1 MKGIY
6 SLHEDAN
13 INFQLNRCIAWGGEE
28 TIDDLKDAAHRI
40 HDFEDWK
47 RELLLLAERAVAN
60 NKYLL
65 AAYYYRAAE
74 FFMSTSD
81 PDKLKTYNRFIE
93 LMSIQFPKYQT
104 ARELVPYE
112 GGYLPAWRLRPIT
125 RALGTI
131 VLHGGFDSFIE
142 ELFPQLDNIL
152 VRGFELIIFE
162 GPGQGAALIRYG
174 LPMTHEWEKP
184 LDALL
189 NYFGVEDVSLIGM
202 SLGGY
207 LALRAAAYDSR
218 VKRVVAFDALYDFY
232 DCLMAKL
239 GPRQRMLT
247 LLLSLK
253 ADRLIDIAMETVAS
267 RNLLVKWGISQGMH
281 TTGSRRPS
289 EYLRKLHAY
298 SAKKISSLVHQDVLI
313 MGGSADHFLKMDQF
327 YNQVEALTATRSLT
341 ARLFT
346 EAEGAQSH
354 CQIGNFPLAI
364 DTMLRWIEERSGLE

>member
-1 MKGIY
+1 MMGIY
-6 SLHEDAN
+6 SLHGDAN

-28 TIDDLKDAAHRI
+28 TIDELQDAALRI
-40 HDFEDWK
+40 HNFEDWK
-47 RELLLLAERAVAN
+47 RELLILAERAEVN
-60 NKYLL
+60 RKYLQS
-65 AAYYYRAAE
+65 AYYYRSAE
-74 FFMSTSD
+74 FFMATSD
-81 PDKLKTYNRFIE
+81 PDKVKTYDRFIE
-93 LMSIQFPKYQT
+93 LMGTEFPKYKA

-112 GGYLPAWRLRPIT
+112 GGYLPAWRLRPT
-125 RALGTI
+125 ASALGTI

-142 ELFPQLDNIL
+142 ELYPHLDDIL
-152 VRGFELIIFE
+152 VRGFELILFE

-174 LPMTHEWEKP
+174 IPMTHEWEKP
-184 LDALL
+184 LSAILT
-189 NYFGVEDVSLIGM
+189 YFGVEEVSLIGM

-207 LALRAAAYDSR
+207 LALRAAAYDVR

-247 LLLSLK
+247 LLQSLR
-253 ADRLIDIAMETVAS
+253 ADWLIDIAIEAVAS

-281 TTGSRRPS
+281 TTGSRKPS
-289 EYLRKLHAY
+289 AFLRKLRAY
-298 SAKKISSLVHQDVLI
+298 SAKDISALVRQDVLI
-313 MGGSADHFLKMDQF
+313 MGGSADHFLKIDQF

-364 DTMLRWIEERSGLE
+364 DTILRWIEERSGRV